1 MNKYSR
7 EDILR
12 IVREE
17 DVEFICLQFTDLFG
31 IMKSVTITAGQV
43 EKALDNRCM
52 FDGSATQGYVR
63 LQESDMYLYPDTDTF
78 EIFPWRSRQG
88 RAARLICDV
97 CHPDGT
103 PFQGDPRFVLK
114 KAVKRAADMG
124 YVMEVKPE
132 CEFSFFIQTRRD
144 GPRSRLMSGQD
155 ILIRSLWIWERM
167 YAGIL

>member
-78 EIFPWRSRQG
+78 EIFPWRYG
-88 RAARLICDV
+88 ICD
-97 CHPDGT
+97 G
-103 PFQGDPRFVLK
+103 G
-114 KAVKRAADMG
+114 KAGV
-124 YVMEVKPE
+124 
-132 CEFSFFIQTRRD
+132 
-144 GPRSRLMSGQD
+144 
-155 ILIRSLWIWERM
+155 
-167 YAGIL
+167 

>member
-52 FDGSATQGYVR
+52 FDGSATQG
-63 LQESDMYLYPDTDTF
+63 
-78 EIFPWRSRQG
+78 
-88 RAARLICDV
+88 
-97 CHPDGT
+97 
-103 PFQGDPRFVLK
+103 
-114 KAVKRAADMG
+114 
-124 YVMEVKPE
+124 
-132 CEFSFFIQTRRD
+132 
-144 GPRSRLMSGQD
+144 
-155 ILIRSLWIWERM
+155 
-167 YAGIL
+167 

>member
-78 EIFPWRSRQG
+78 EIFHWRWIFWNVWDSIILFITISWSTKPMCASG
-88 RAARLICDV
+88 WFIRAM
-97 CHPDGT
+97 
-103 PFQGDPRFVLK
+103 K
-114 KAVKRAADMG
+114 EWKRCIPM
-124 YVMEVKPE
+124 YRN
-132 CEFSFFIQTRRD
+132 FRW
-144 GPRSRLMSGQD
+144 MS
-155 ILIRSLWIWERM
+155 
-167 YAGIL
+167 

>member
-103 PFQGDPRFVLK
+103 PFQGDSRFVLK
-114 KAVKRAADMG
+114 NAVKRAAD
-124 YVMEVKPE
+124 
-132 CEFSFFIQTRRD
+132 I
-144 GPRSRLMSGQD
+144 
-155 ILIRSLWIWERM
+155 
-167 YAGIL
+167 